1 MPTIDELLA
10 LEQMGE
16 HTFVSGNLWGS
27 PAGSKV
33 FGGQLAGL
41 SLAAAFK
48 TVDSSYVARSMHVQF
63 IKAVVKDAPV
73 VFKVAVVTAGT
84 RFISRTVH
92 AFQKQALVM
101 QTVCNFLVEQAPDY
115 QAAYQ
120 YQKPM
125 PSVAAPGASADCPY
139 LLDPQ
144 GFPHEFPAKI
154 WVTEM
159 DSDLTTPGP
168 PRQRIWL
175 ESPDGLRRTAQFE
188 QCVVAAYSDVHFLR
202 VIVRPFGIRVMPPP
216 EKLRKLV
223 SIDHHIW
230 FHQQADLGKRVLV
243 DTWCPRLGNGRG
255 ILQSEMFTH
264 DGRLA
269 VTIVQEGR
277 IEIMPAA
284 LSGRL
289 QPKL

>member
-10 LEQMGE
+10 LEQVDE
-16 HTFVSGNLWGS
+16 HTYMSNNLWGS
-27 PAGSKV
+27 PVATNV

-63 IKAVVKDAPV
+63 IRCVARDAPV
-73 VFKVAVVTAGT
+73 IFKVEVVTSGT
-84 RFISRTVH
+84 RFISRTVQ
-92 AFQKQALVM
+92 AFQKMALVM

-115 QAAYQ
+115 QADYQ
-120 YQKPM
+120 YQRPM
-125 PSVAAPGASADCPY
+125 PSVAAPGANSDCPY

-144 GFPHEFPAKI
+144 GFPNEFPAKI

-159 DSDLTTPGP
+159 DSDHTTPGP

-175 ESPDGLRRTAQFE
+175 ESPDGQRRTAQLE
-188 QCVVAAYSDVHFLR
+188 QCVVAAYSDVHFIR
-202 VIVRPFGIRVMPPP
+202 VIVRPFGIRVVPPP
-216 EKLRKLV
+216 ASLRKLV

-230 FHQQADLGKRVLV
+230 FHQRADLGKRVFV
-243 DTWCPRLGNGRG
+243 DTWCSRLGSGRG
-255 ILQSEMFTH
+255 FVQSEFYAH

-269 VTIVQEGR
+269 ATVVQEGR
-277 IEIMPAA
+277 
-284 LSGRL
+284 
-289 QPKL
+289 